1 MLHNLKTAD
10 PVFWDQ
16 LTKKTAT
23 SISMNETPDLEEEG
37 DNFIDSDVPF
47 EDDSDLSCRTIIA
60 EVHGSEL
67 NSAKATADGDLVSMA
82 MAESLDDS
90 RLEFESTDS
99 DDAEELGRGKRKQTE
114 NKLYQ
119 SFWRHNDGDAS
130 DDE

>member
-1 MLHNLKTAD
+1 MLRNLKTVD

-23 SISMNETPDLEEEG
+23 SISVNETPDSEEEG
-37 DNFIDSDVPF
+37 DNFIDVPF
-47 EDDSDLSCRTIIA
+47 EDDSDLPCGTIIA
-60 EVHGSEL
+60 KVHGSEL
-67 NSAKATADGDLVSMA
+67 NSAKATADGDLVSTA

-90 RLEFESTDS
+90 RLEFESADS
-99 DDAEELGRGKRKQTE
+99 DNAEELGRGKRKRTE

>member
-1 MLHNLKTAD
+1 MLCNLKTAD

-23 SISMNETPDLEEEG
+23 LISVNKTPDLEEEG
-37 DNFIDSDVPF
+37 DDFINVPF
-47 EDDSDLSCRTIIA
+47 EDDSDLLCRTIIT

-67 NSAKATADGDLVSMA
+67 NSAKATADGDLVSTA

-99 DDAEELGRGKRKQTE
+99 D
-114 NKLYQ
+114 
-119 SFWRHNDGDAS
+119 AS
-130 DDE
+130 DNE